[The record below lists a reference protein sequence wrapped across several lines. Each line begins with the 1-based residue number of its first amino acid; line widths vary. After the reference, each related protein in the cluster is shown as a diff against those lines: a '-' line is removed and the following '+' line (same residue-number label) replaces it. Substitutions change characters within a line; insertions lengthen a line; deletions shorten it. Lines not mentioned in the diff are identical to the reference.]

1 MKIIIIEDEKA
12 AQDSL
17 KAILAQMDLAIEV
30 IGCFDSIKSS
40 VAWLRNNLAPD
51 IIFMDIE
58 LSDGNA
64 FNIFECVDITSP
76 IIFTTAYNQYALDAF
91 KVSSIDY
98 LLKPITIQN
107 VDKAIK
113 KLELIKGQNMMQL
126 IQDLSSKLRPKEYT
140 TRILIPIK
148 DKIIPIKTDTIN
160 FLYNTNGVTEIHT
173 VGSSTPYKI
182 DKSLDSICANLNP
195 IQFFRANR
203 QFILSRDSVR
213 DITVWFDSRLLI
225 NLIIDAPEKVYVSK
239 NRAVEFKVWF
249 ASH

>member
-1 MKIIIIEDEKA
+1 MKVIIIEDEKV
-12 AQDSL
+12 AQDNL
-17 KAILAQMDLAIEV
+17 KAILTQIDLSIEV

-40 VAWLRNNLAPD
+40 VLWLRNNLAPD

-98 LLKPITIQN
+98 LLKPITIEN
-107 VDKAIK
+107 VNQAIK

-126 IQDLSSKLRPKEYT
+126 IQNLSAELRPKDYT
-140 TRILIPIK
+140 TRILIPVR
-148 DKIIPIKTDTIN
+148 DKIIPIKTDTVR
-160 FLYNTNGVTEIHT
+160 FLYNTNGVTEIYT
-173 VGSSTPYKI
+173 FESATPYRI
-182 DKSLDSICANLNP
+182 DKSLDSIFTNLNP
-195 IQFFRANR
+195 TQFFRANR
-203 QFILSRDSVR
+203 QFILHRESVR

-239 NRAVEFKVWF
+239 NRAAEFKLWF
-249 ASH
+249 ASN

>member
-1 MKIIIIEDEKA
+1 MKVIIIEDEKA
-12 AQDSL
+12 AQDNL
-17 KAILAQMDLAIEV
+17 KAILTQIDLSIEV

-40 VAWLRNNLAPD
+40 VLWLRNNLAPD

-98 LLKPITIQN
+98 LLKPITIEN
-107 VDKAIK
+107 VNQAIK

-126 IQDLSSKLRPKEYT
+126 IQNLSAELRPKDYT
-140 TRILIPIK
+140 TRILIPVR
-148 DKIIPIKTDTIN
+148 DKIIPIKTDTVR
-160 FLYNTNGVTEIHT
+160 FLYNTNGVTEIYT
-173 VGSSTPYKI
+173 FESATPYRI
-182 DKSLDSICANLNP
+182 DKSLDSIFTNLNP
-195 IQFFRANR
+195 TQFFRANR
-203 QFILSRDSVR
+203 QFILHRESVR

-239 NRAVEFKVWF
+239 NRAAEFKLWF
-249 ASH
+249 ASN